1 MSRIGRLP
9 VALPKGVDVKVTGR
23 TVEVKGPK
31 GALSRAVHP
40 DMRVGVS
47 EGQVTV
53 ARPSDQRHH
62 RALHGLTRA
71 LIANMVKGVVDGY
84 RVSLEIHG
92 VGYRATKQ
100 GRQLVLQIGY
110 THPVEFTPPAG
121 VEFDV
126 PQPNRIGIVG
136 SDKEVVGQLAA
147 TLRAV
152 RPPDPYKGKGIRYA
166 GERIRLKAGK
176 AGKTAGVAGK
186 PA

>member
-9 VALPKGVDVKVTGR
+9 VALPKGVDAKVSGR

-31 GALSRAVHP
+31 GALSREVHP
-40 DMRVGVS
+40 DMRVAVAD
-47 EGQVTV
+47 GQVTV
-53 ARPSDQRHH
+53 VRPTDQRHH

-84 RVSLEIHG
+84 RVDLEIHG

-100 GRQLVLQIGY
+100 GRQIVLQIGY
-110 THPVEFTPPAG
+110 THPVEIAPPAG
-121 VEFDV
+121 IEFEV

-136 SDKEVVGQLAA
+136 PDKEAVGQLAA

-166 GERIRLKAGK
+166 GERMRLKAGK
-176 AGKTAGVAGK
+176 AGKTAVAGK
-186 PA
+186 PG